1 MIENLKIALKRQRR
15 IILIFFLTIFIP
27 SIFLGIFGI
36 RAIRNERF
44 RVAEQI
50 ENEHRRIIEYL
61 KSQVQDNFR
70 ELGTSLQNL
79 AYSSPISE
87 KDYPEIKNTLVTQL
101 GSNPLIEY
109 VFISYEGEDLFFPQ
123 FQPDLRVETTDVTQ
137 FKNSQL
143 VILKRAERYEF
154 EQKRYDAAISLYRQ
168 LFDQSNDGNLK
179 AQMLF
184 NMARS
189 QTKKKDYMNAIINNK
204 MIIEDYK
211 FSLNSSKSPLAVYSG
226 LQLVNCYRE
235 LGDHENALKASLDLY
250 RNICNLTWDLTEVQF
265 RTYCSL
271 IDEDLTAIISETQSV
286 SFDDEYSQ
294 ELNRIKVVREE
305 RIEQWRV
312 MRNIEQEI
320 IPELMN
326 VFNRSSDSNLSPV
339 FLAKTIDDIPYLI
352 ASVLFPKS
360 EDADLSGLV
369 GARADHD
376 YLADIVLQELVEK
389 QQLSENTNIVISDL
403 AGRSIL
409 GNKIESTESASVTE
423 FFDDNF
429 PPWKIEFFR
438 GETSGLSGIDIKKS
452 FYFWTIVV
460 LLIVLTFGAALIMRT
475 IAHEM
480 DVLKIKSD
488 FVSSV
493 SHEFKTP
500 LTSIRTL
507 IERLQDGKVK
517 DNTKMKQYFSVIA
530 QDTDKLTRMVGNI
543 LDFSKIEEGKKEYDF
558 TETDVAQL
566 VSNQV
571 QEFQKDE
578 LLKDFSIQAFI
589 QEGIPQM
596 PVDREALSQVLN
608 NLLDNAMKFSP
619 DKKEIEVHL
628 RKDRENMILEVK
640 DNGIGIPPEEWD
652 KIFDKFYQGKN
663 ALEQTVKGTG
673 LGLTLVKHTVE
684 AHGGRISVKSKVGE
698 GSTFS
703 LIFPIERT
711 SK

>member
-1 MIENLKIALKRQRR
+1 MIENLKIALKRQKR

-44 RVAEQI
+44 RVAGQI
-50 ENEHRRIIEYL
+50 ENEQRRIVEYL
-61 KSQVQDNFR
+61 KSQVQSNFR

-79 AYSSPISE
+79 AHSSPIPE

-101 GSNPLIEY
+101 GNNPLIEY

-123 FQPDLRVETTDVTQ
+123 FQPDLGAETTAVTQ
-137 FKNSQL
+137 FKSSQL
-143 VILKRAERYEF
+143 VILRRAERYEF
-154 EQKRYDAAISLYRQ
+154 EQRRYDAAISLYRQ
-168 LFDQSNDGNLK
+168 LFDESKDENLR
-179 AQMLF
+179 AQMLS

-189 QTKKKDYMNAIINNK
+189 QLKKKDFESAIKNYNT
-204 MIIEDYK
+204 IIED
-211 FSLNSSKSPLAVYSG
+211 FESSSSSSNLPLAVISG
-226 LQLVNCYRE
+226 LQIVNCYKE
-235 LGDHENALKASLDLY
+235 LGDSDAAVTTLLALY
-250 RNICNLTWDLTEVQF
+250 RNICDMTWDLTEAQF

-271 IDEDLTAIISETQSV
+271 IDENLTAITAEMGPEFSDS
-286 SFDDEYSQ
+286 EYSQ
-294 ELNRIKVVREE
+294 ELDRIKDLHEE

-312 MRNIEQEI
+312 MKNIDQKI
-320 IPELMN
+320 MPELVN
-326 VFNRSSDSNLSPV
+326 VFSRSSDSGLSPV
-339 FLAKTIDDIPYLI
+339 FYAKIIDDTSYLI
-352 ASVLFPKS
+352 ASVSFS
-360 EDADLSGLV
+360 EELNNDLSGLI
-369 GARADHD
+369 GAKADQE
-376 YLADIVLQELVEK
+376 YLAGHVLKELIES
-389 QQLSENTNIVISDL
+389 QQLSENTNVVISDL
-403 AGRSIL
+403 AGRPIL

-438 GETSGLSGIDIKKS
+438 DETSGLSGIDIKKN

-475 IAHEM
+475 VAHEM

-507 IERLQDGKVK
+507 IERLQEGKVDDK
-517 DNTKMKQYFSVIA
+517 TKMNQYFSVIA

-543 LDFSKIEEGKKEYDF
+543 LDFSKIEEGKREYDF
-558 TETDVAQL
+558 VETDVVQF
-566 VSNQV
+566 VSNHI

-578 LLKDFSIQAFI
+578 LLKNFSIQASV
-589 QEGIPQM
+589 QEDIP
-596 PVDREALSQVLN
+596 PISVDREAISQVLN
-608 NLLDNAMKFSP
+608 NLLDNAVKFSA
-619 DKKEIEVHL
+619 DKKKIQVHL
-628 RKDRENMILEVK
+628 RKDNGDIVLEVK
-640 DNGIGIPPEEWD
+640 DFGIGIPPDDLD
-652 KIFDKFYQGKN
+652 KIFEKFYQGKN
-663 ALEQTVKGTG
+663 ALKQTVKGTG

-684 AHGGRISVKSKVGE
+684 AHGGRVSVKSKVGE

-703 LIFPIERT
+703 LVFPTEGK